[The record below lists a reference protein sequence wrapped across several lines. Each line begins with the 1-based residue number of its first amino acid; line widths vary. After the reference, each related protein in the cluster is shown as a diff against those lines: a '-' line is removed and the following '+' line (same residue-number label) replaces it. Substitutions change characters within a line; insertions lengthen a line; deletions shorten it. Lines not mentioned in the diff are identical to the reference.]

1 MNPTAAH
8 SNLLTHIHKI
18 GLTHIYRFK
27 KILLKKPNV
36 KIVFQNEIVKESL
49 INLLMSDQKTQKRAS
64 ISPSAKTVMLSALYW
79 DVSAEKVS
87 LWF

>member
-49 INLLMSDQKTQKRAS
+49 MNLPMSDQLEHDFKTLFKYLSQWRKSSQEKDRFS
-64 ISPSAKTVMLSALYW
+64 LYNKTL
-79 DVSAEKVS
+79 
-87 LWF
+87 